1 MFENLTEKLQRTFK
15 NLRGQG
21 KLTDEHL
28 DTALAEIRE
37 ALLEGDVNVGVA
49 DELLANI
56 RAKAIGSEVMLQLS
70 PDQQVVKVVRDELAA
85 MLGKHA
91 KPIFASR
98 PPSVWMIVGLQG
110 SGKTT
115 TTGKL
120 AKWLSQHGHRPL
132 VVSTD
137 VYRPAA
143 REQLA
148 QVAKAVGTAIWPGTG
163 TDKPLEIVKGAIKE
177 EKLSASDVVL
187 VDTAGRLHF
196 DDDLMNELSMLK
208 KELQPSEMLFIA
220 DSMIGQ
226 DAGRSAGEFHKRL
239 GLTGVILTKLDGDAR
254 GGAALSIGKVTGA
267 PVKFVGL
274 GEKYEAL
281 EAFYPE
287 RIVSR
292 VLGMGDLMSLIERV
306 EQTVD
311 KKVAADL
318 ERKLR
323 KEDFTL
329 EDFRDQLKQIRKM
342 GPLEKIVDML
352 PKMGPLQNL
361 PKDAKV
367 DEGQLTRVEAIINSM
382 TNQERRDHNVIDGK
396 RRKRIA
402 KGSGTT
408 VQDVNT
414 VLKQYLQ
421 MRTMMKQY
429 GAMAAR
435 AKMKGVH
442 PDGQYKPVE
451 KIGQWIEHLQF
462 PHRQKCGG
470 AKKHAQQSIRKE
482 RSHAHEKLSLE
493 IFCLLVDD
501 VARRISKP
509 EKANVEYLQLEQ
521 PAEKQVPRLVNNHA
535 RKRQRRNHRPRN
547 EKHPRLLLLPRR
559 LSAAD
564 SAVVFGLTNN
574 LPAFEPVAVALRKL
588 VENLQ

>member
-21 KLTDEHL
+21 KLSEEHL
-28 DTALAEIRE
+28 DTALGEIRE
-37 ALLEGDVNVGVA
+37 ALMEGDVNVGVA

-56 RAKAIGSEVMLQLS
+56 RKKALGTEVMLQLS

-91 KPIFASR
+91 KPNFASK

-120 AKWLSQHGHRPL
+120 AKWLTTHGHRPL

-148 QVAKAVGTAIWPGTG
+148 QVAKAVGTHLWPGAG

-177 EKLSASDVVL
+177 AKLSASDVVV
-187 VDTAGRLHF
+187 VDTAGRLHI
-196 DDDLMNELSMLK
+196 DDALMNELSTLK
-208 KELQPSEMLFIA
+208 KELQPSEILFIA
-220 DSMIGQ
+220 DAMIGQ
-226 DAGRSAGEFHKRL
+226 DAVRSAGEFHKRL
-239 GLTGVILTKLDGDAR
+239 GLTGVVLTKLDGDAR
-254 GGAALSIGKVTGA
+254 GGAALSIAKVSGA

-274 GEKYEAL
+274 GEKYDAL
-281 EAFYPE
+281 EGFYPE

-292 VLGMGDLMSLIERV
+292 VLGMGDIMSLIERA
-306 EQTVD
+306 EQAMD
-311 KKVAADL
+311 KKAALDL

-323 KEDFTL
+323 KDGFTL

-342 GPLEKIVDML
+342 GPLEQLVDML

-367 DEGQLTRVEAIINSM
+367 DEGKLKQVEAIISSM
-382 TNQERRDHNVIDGK
+382 TNAERLDHNLIDGK

-402 KGSGTT
+402 AGSGTT
-408 VQDVNT
+408 VQDVNQ

-421 MRTMMKQY
+421 MRQMMKQY
-429 GAMAAR
+429 GALAAR
-435 AKMKGVH
+435 AKMKGL
-442 PDGQYKPVE
+442 GRLT
-451 KIGQWIEHLQF
+451 G
-462 PHRQKCGG
+462 
-470 AKKHAQQSIRKE
+470 
-482 RSHAHEKLSLE
+482 LS
-493 IFCLLVDD
+493 
-501 VARRISKP
+501 
-509 EKANVEYLQLEQ
+509 
-521 PAEKQVPRLVNNHA
+521 
-535 RKRQRRNHRPRN
+535 
-547 EKHPRLLLLPRR
+547 
-559 LSAAD
+559 
-564 SAVVFGLTNN
+564 
-574 LPAFEPVAVALRKL
+574 
-588 VENLQ
+588 

>member
-28 DTALAEIRE
+28 DAALAEIRD

-56 RAKAIGSEVMLQLS
+56 RAKSIGTEVMMQLS

-85 MLGKHA
+85 LLGKHA
-91 KPIFASR
+91 KPLFASK

-120 AKWLSQHGHRPL
+120 AKWLTQHGHRPM

-148 QVAKAVGTAIWPGTG
+148 QVAKAVGTHIWPGKG
-163 TDKPLEIVKGAIKE
+163 TDKPLEIVRGAVKE
-177 EKLSASDVVL
+177 AKLSASDVVL
-187 VDTAGRLHF
+187 VDTAGRLHI
-196 DDDLMNELSMLK
+196 DDELMNELSHLK
-208 KELQPSEMLFIA
+208 KELQPSELLFIA

-226 DAGRSAGEFHKRL
+226 DAVRSAGEFHKRL

-274 GEKYEAL
+274 GEKYDAL
-281 EAFYPE
+281 EGFYPE

-292 VLGMGDLMSLIERV
+292 ILGMGDLMSLIERA
-306 EQTVD
+306 ELAVD
-311 KKVAADL
+311 KKAAAEL

-342 GPLEKIVDML
+342 GPLEQLVDML

-367 DEGQLTRVEAIINSM
+367 DEGKLKQVEAIINSM

-402 KGSGTT
+402 AGSGTS
-408 VQDVNT
+408 VQDVNS
-414 VLKQYLQ
+414 VVKQYLQ
-421 MRTMMKQY
+421 MRQMMKQY
-429 GAMAAR
+429 GAMTAR
-435 AKMKGVH
+435 AKMKGL
-442 PDGQYKPVE
+442 G
-451 KIGQWIEHLQF
+451 
-462 PHRQKCGG
+462 
-470 AKKHAQQSIRKE
+470 
-482 RSHAHEKLSLE
+482 KL
-493 IFCLLVDD
+493 
-501 VARRISKP
+501 A
-509 EKANVEYLQLEQ
+509 
-521 PAEKQVPRLVNNHA
+521 
-535 RKRQRRNHRPRN
+535 
-547 EKHPRLLLLPRR
+547 
-559 LSAAD
+559 
-564 SAVVFGLTNN
+564 GM
-574 LPAFEPVAVALRKL
+574 
-588 VENLQ
+588 

>member
-28 DTALAEIRE
+28 DNALAEIRD

-56 RAKAIGSEVMLQLS
+56 RRKAIGSEVLLQLS

-85 MLGKHA
+85 ILGKHA

-115 TTGKL
+115 TAGKL
-120 AKWLSQHGHRPL
+120 AKWLSEHGHRPL

-148 QVAKAVGTAIWPGTG
+148 QVAKAVGTPVWPGAG

-177 EKLSASDVVL
+177 AKLSASDVIL
-187 VDTAGRLHF
+187 VDTAGRLHI
-196 DDDLMNELSMLK
+196 DDELMNELTILK
-208 KELQPSEMLFIA
+208 KELQPSEILFIA

-226 DAGRSAGEFHKRL
+226 DAVRSAGEFHKRL

-254 GGAALSIGKVTGA
+254 GGAALSISKVSGA

-274 GEKYEAL
+274 GEKYDAL
-281 EAFYPE
+281 EGFYPE

-292 VLGMGDLMSLIERV
+292 VLGMGDLLSLIERA
-306 EQTVD
+306 EQAVD
-311 KKVAADL
+311 RKEAEEL

-323 KEDFTL
+323 KSEFTL
-329 EDFRDQLKQIRKM
+329 EDFRDQLRQVRKM
-342 GPLEKIVDML
+342 GPLEQIVDML
-352 PKMGPLQNL
+352 PKMGPLANL
-361 PKDAKV
+361 PKNTAV
-367 DEGQLTRVEAIINSM
+367 DEKKLKQVEAIINSM
-382 TNQERRDHNVIDGK
+382 TNEERRDHNVIDGR

-429 GAMAAR
+429 GAMAQR
-435 AKMKGVH
+435 GKMRGL
-442 PDGQYKPVE
+442 G
-451 KIGQWIEHLQF
+451 
-462 PHRQKCGG
+462 
-470 AKKHAQQSIRKE
+470 
-482 RSHAHEKLSLE
+482 KL
-493 IFCLLVDD
+493 
-501 VARRISKP
+501 AG
-509 EKANVEYLQLEQ
+509 
-521 PAEKQVPRLVNNHA
+521 
-535 RKRQRRNHRPRN
+535 
-547 EKHPRLLLLPRR
+547 
-559 LSAAD
+559 LS
-564 SAVVFGLTNN
+564 
-574 LPAFEPVAVALRKL
+574 
-588 VENLQ
+588 